1 MHRSDRVL
9 VTGASGFIGG
19 RLTEALV
26 SRGMTVRAA
35 TSDVRHCSRIA
46 SLPVELV
53 EADLNKPDT
62 LARAAEGCDV
72 VFHVAYRFGGDL
84 NQQAVNFEG
93 TQVLADAFHR
103 SGGRRFVHVSSMCA
117 YGDPRDEDL
126 TEDTP
131 LRPSEDPYSA
141 TKRKIDLLLLD
152 MHRSHGL
159 PVSILQPSIVYGPY
173 GTAWT
178 AEPLRHLR
186 TTRIALPNRGSGLCN
201 AVYVD
206 DVVASLLLAAESVAA
221 VGEMFLVSGSAP
233 VTWREFYGAFEK
245 MAGKTAIVEFDEQ
258 QFELE
263 RRKQQRNRS
272 LIRRIPRAL
281 ANRAKPSFIKAWAQ
295 RTPSSSSSNGELP
308 LFLPDGLT
316 LALLASRTH
325 IRIDKARR
333 LLGYEPAFDLA
344 RGMEL
349 TEQWAGS
356 AGLLAA

>member
-19 RLTEALV
+19 RLTEVLL

-35 TSDVRHCSRIA
+35 TSDVRHCSRLA
-46 SLPVELV
+46 NLPVEIV
-53 EADLNKPDT
+53 EADLGRPGT

-84 NQQAVNFEG
+84 DRQAVNFEG

-103 SGGRRFVHVSSMCA
+103 GGGRRFVHVSSMCA

-126 TEDTP
+126 TEETP

-141 TKRKIDLLLLD
+141 IKRKTDLFLLGLN
-152 MHRSHGL
+152 RSQGL
-159 PVSILQPSIVYGPY
+159 PVSIIQPSIVYGPH

-186 TTRIALPNRGSGLCN
+186 STRIALPHRGSGLCN

-206 DVVASLLLAAESVAA
+206 DVVAALLLAAESDVAL
-221 VGEMFLVSGSAP
+221 GEMFLVSGSAP

-245 MAGKTAIVEFDEQ
+245 MTGRTTIVEFDEQ

-263 RRKQQRNRS
+263 KRRQKGNRS
-272 LIRRIPRAL
+272 LLRRIPRAL
-281 ANRAKPSFIKAWAQ
+281 ARRATPDFLKALAKK
-295 RTPSSSSSNGELP
+295 TLSSTSSSDDLP
-308 LFLPDGLT
+308 LFLPDGTT
-316 LALLASRTH
+316 LALLAARTH

-344 RGMEL
+344 RGMAL

-356 AGLLAA
+356 AGLLAT

>member
-9 VTGASGFIGG
+9 ITGASGFIGG
-19 RLTEALV
+19 RLTEVLL
-26 SRGMTVRAA
+26 SRGMTVRAT
-35 TSDVRHCSRIA
+35 TSDVRRCSRIA
-46 SLPVELV
+46 NLPVEIV

-72 VFHVAYRFGGDL
+72 VFHAAYRFGGDL
-84 NQQAVNFEG
+84 GQQAVNFEG
-93 TQVLADAFHR
+93 TQILADAFHR
-103 SGGRRFVHVSSMCA
+103 NGGRRFIHVSSMCA

-126 TEDTP
+126 TEETQ

-141 TKRKIDLLLLD
+141 IKRKIDLLLLD
-152 MHRSHGL
+152 MNRSRGL
-159 PVSILQPSIVYGPY
+159 AVSIIQPSIVYGPY

-178 AEPLRHLR
+178 SEPLRHLR
-186 TTRIALPNRGSGLCN
+186 STRLALPHRGSGLCN

-206 DVVASLLLAAESVAA
+206 DVVASLLLAAESDAA
-221 VGEMFLVSGSAP
+221 IGEMFLISGSTP

-245 MAGKTAIVEFDEQ
+245 MSGRMTIVELDEH

-263 RRKQQRNRS
+263 RRSRHRNQS
-272 LIRRIPRAL
+272 LLRRLPRAI
-281 ANRAKPSFIKAWAQ
+281 ARRATPEFIKALVKSTASSL
-295 RTPSSSSSNGELP
+295 SSSGDLP

-344 RGMEL
+344 RGMAL
-349 TEQWAGS
+349 TEHWAAD